1 VRLTLALVAFVAC
14 LGGVCARGAETN
26 ADDHP
31 PGAQPE
37 RQSNSDRAVPSFL
50 PSYFGSALQV
60 PGVPLHLADHQQK
73 DNQSRYVYVS
83 DDQVVN
89 LTVESL
95 KCDSALCETVYQNA
109 ARYID
114 GQVTD
119 NIGEFREANGTEF
132 RADWQTGLS
141 SNFLFCFKLPSFV
154 LFWSYSTRLDR
165 AFDVAALFSNV
176 KALVDRLRYEDALRA
191 GNVEMGHWD
200 VQIRRRAEALLNDG
214 RKAEA
219 LGVLQ
224 QLLATSPSD
233 YQAHLEFMENT
244 KDEAAARDSART
256 ILENSEDPILLA
268 KAARFLGITEPSI
281 EALPLLSKGERG
293 LQLILIPLPPCNVVF
308 LDEAAKIYEK
318 ITDVPAKIVRLSEPW
333 NFTKDD
339 RIVNQKSIRET
350 IIQNIGP
357 TANFD
362 GWTKKDYENALIKT
376 VSSKSA
382 LTKFSMESYV
392 KKIDEEPNQ
401 YLVDPYLARFLS
413 LISKYRSDDK
423 RTMYVGVTEANIYS
437 GDTNFV
443 FSEYTTKDGLGG
455 SVLSYSMMMTKTLGE
470 AYESQRRLAERM
482 AKELVPASLKS
493 LNIPRPSDPSD
504 PYSYSSGVDRL
515 AQKGLTLSQST
526 KEALDKFRD
535 AATQRP

>member
-1 VRLTLALVAFVAC
+1 MRLTLALIAFVAC
-14 LGGVCARGAETN
+14 LGGACARGAETN

-31 PGAQPE
+31 PGAQLE
-37 RQSNSDRAVPSFL
+37 RQSNPDRAVPSFL
-50 PSYFGSALQV
+50 PSYFGSALQI

-73 DNQSRYVYVS
+73 DSQSRYVYVS

-114 GQVTD
+114 GQVTE
-119 NIGEFREANGTEF
+119 NIGEFREANRTEF

-141 SNFLFCFKLPSFV
+141 SNFLFCFKLPSSV

-165 AFDVAALFSNV
+165 ALDVAALFSNV
-176 KALVDRLRYEDALRA
+176 KALVERLRYEDALRA

-200 VQIRRRAEALLNDG
+200 VQIRSWAEALLNDG

-219 LGVLQ
+219 LSVFQ

-244 KDEAAARDSART
+244 KDEAAARGSART

-268 KAARFLGITEPSI
+268 KAAHFLGITEPNI
-281 EALPLLSKGERG
+281 EALPLLNKGARG
-293 LQLILIPLPPCNVVF
+293 LQLILIPLPPCDVLF
-308 LDEAAKIYEK
+308 LDEAARIYEK
-318 ITDVPAKIVRLSEPW
+318 ITDVPTKIVRLPGSW

-339 RIVNQKSIRET
+339 RVVNQKSIRET

-357 TANFD
+357 AANFD
-362 GWTKKDYENALIKT
+362 GWAKKDYENALMNT

-382 LTKFSMESYV
+382 LTKFSMEAYI
-392 KKIDEEPNQ
+392 KKIDEEANQ
-401 YLVDPYLARFLS
+401 YLVDPYLAKFLN
-413 LISKYRSDDK
+413 LIEGYRSDDR
-423 RTMYVGVTEANIYS
+423 RTMYVGVTEENIYS
-437 GDTNFV
+437 GDANFV

-455 SVLSYSMMMTKTLGE
+455 SILSYNMMMAKTLGE
-470 AYESQRRLAERM
+470 TYESQRRLAERM

-515 AQKGLTLSQST
+515 AQKGLTLSEST
-526 KEALDKFRD
+526 KAALDKFRD
-535 AATQRP
+535 AAGH